1 MKKFVSMVLMVGT
14 MAVASVA
21 VAGQCPLL
29 WKQIDDALPKVT
41 DAKKAADAKKLRGE
55 CEQLHKDGKHADSVA
70 KCVEAGKVAGI
81 ELKMKN

>member
-14 MAVASVA
+14 MAFASVA

-29 WKQIDDALPKVT
+29 WKQIDNALPKVT

-81 ELKMKN
+81 ELKMK

>member
-1 MKKFVSMVLMVGT
+1 MKKFVSMALMVGT
-14 MAVASVA
+14 MAFASVA